1 MAQNTIVARALPR
14 YTRADFAA
22 LRAWLNKL
30 PLARIAALYYTEDDL
45 ELLGCATP
53 GALEARLELM
63 RDHLI
68 ARASLA
74 NPRLAEGLREARRSA
89 RWSAVAMGYLFQA
102 AEFAS
107 HEPQPT
113 DALTAW
119 LKPRI
124 SRHLAHEGVRA
135 VIDLKHLIEVR
146 GPGWWRPIRRLGA
159 GKAAALERWLRQHE
173 TSLGALA
180 MPAAPPRT
188 QAPIVLRPGQPILV
202 PLERMAL
209 AHEFDGRHGVNR
221 AAALSLIAAGNDLEA
236 VQAFLVKYRG
246 QAKTQ
251 RAYQKELERFLLWC
265 LYARRKPLSSVL
277 VDDCEAYKA
286 FLAAP
291 DPAWC
296 GKKAGRHT
304 VYWRPFSGA
313 LSAGSQRYA
322 ITVLKTFFSWLVDVR
337 YLGGNP
343 WVAVGA
349 PIVEERPVAL
359 QLDKALPEALWT
371 RCAREGGLLDQA
383 CELAPDEDARRQAR
397 LVRAALLLIGHA
409 GIRREEAAR
418 ARRGHLKPLPGHA
431 AALWELEVLGKRKKW
446 RTVFLPARAVA
457 AIAAHWADRDEDFTV
472 TDHEGA
478 LLSPLIIPSTPA
490 ARDKHLDALDAP
502 GAGFSVDGLYRC
514 LKTGLARIAADQRL
528 ALEDTERALLK
539 RAGLH
544 AFRHTFGTIAA
555 AHALPLDVLQRVMGH
570 ASLQTTSIYVQ
581 AERRRSIEEMGKFF
595 GS

>member
-1 MAQNTIVARALPR
+1 MAQNTVVERALPR

-22 LRAWLNKL
+22 LRGWLNKL
-30 PLARIAALYYTEDDL
+30 PVERLAALYYTEDDL
-45 ELLGCATP
+45 AALGCSTP
-53 GALEARLELM
+53 GALEARLALM

-68 ARASLA
+68 ERASLT

-89 RWSAVAMGYLFQA
+89 RWSAVAMRYLFDA

-107 HEPQPT
+107 REPQST

-135 VIDLKHLIEVR
+135 VSELKNLIEVR

-159 GKAAALERWLRQHE
+159 GKAAALERWLRHHE
-173 TSLGALA
+173 RTLGPLA
-180 MPAAPPRT
+180 VPAAPT
-188 QAPIVLRPGQPILV
+188 QAQPAIVLRPDEPILV

-209 AHEFDGRHGVNR
+209 AHAFDGRHGVNR
-221 AAALSLIAAGNDLEA
+221 AATLSLIAANNDLEA

-265 LYARRKPLSSVL
+265 LYARHKPLSSVL

-304 VYWRPFSGA
+304 VYWRPFSGP
-313 LSAGSQRYA
+313 LSPESQRYA
-322 ITVLKTFFSWLVDVR
+322 ITVLKTFFAWLVDVR

-343 WVAVGA
+343 WVAVG
-349 PIVEERPVAL
+349 PPLVEQRSVAL
-359 QLDKALPEALWT
+359 HLDKALPEDLWT
-371 RCAREGGLLDQA
+371 RCAREGGLLDEA
-383 CELAPDEDARRQAR
+383 CERARDEDARRQAR

-418 ARRGHLKPLPGHA
+418 ALRRHLKPLPGQA
-431 AALWELEVLGKRKKW
+431 GALWELEVLGKRQKW
-446 RTVFLPARAVA
+446 RTVFLPARAIS
-457 AIAAHWADRDEDFTV
+457 AIAAHWADREEDFAAA
-472 TDHEGA
+472 DHAGA
-478 LLSPLIIPSTPA
+478 LISPLIIPSTPA
-490 ARDKHLDALDAP
+490 ARDKHLDKLDAP
-502 GAGFSVDGLYRC
+502 GAGFSPDGLYRC
-514 LKTGLARIAADQRL
+514 LKTGLTRIAADTRL
-528 ALEDTERALLK
+528 TLDDSERALLK
-539 RAGLH
+539 RAGPH
-544 AFRHTFGTIAA
+544 AFRHTFGTLAA

-595 GS
+595 R

>member
-1 MAQNTIVARALPR
+1 MAQNTVVERALPR

-22 LRAWLNKL
+22 LRGWLNKL
-30 PLARIAALYYTEDDL
+30 PVERLAALYYTEDDL
-45 ELLGCATP
+45 EALGCTAP
-53 GALEARLELM
+53 GALEARLALM

-68 ARASLA
+68 ERASLA

-89 RWSAVAMGYLFQA
+89 RWSAVAMRYLFDA

-107 HEPQPT
+107 REPQST
-113 DALTAW
+113 DALSAW
-119 LKPRI
+119 LKPRL
-124 SRHLAHEGVRA
+124 SRHLAQEGVRA
-135 VIDLKHLIEVR
+135 VSELKHLIEVR
-146 GPGWWRPIRRLGA
+146 GRGWWRPIRRLGA
-159 GKAAALERWLRQHE
+159 GKAAALERWLRHHE
-173 TSLGALA
+173 KTLGPLA
-180 MPAAPPRT
+180 VPVAPI
-188 QAPIVLRPGQPILV
+188 QAQTPIVLRPDEPILV

-209 AHEFDGRHGVNR
+209 AHELDGRHGLNR
-221 AAALSLIAAGNDLEA
+221 AAALSLIAADNDLEA

-277 VDDCEAYKA
+277 VDDCEAYKT

-291 DPAWC
+291 DPGWC

-304 VYWRPFSGA
+304 VYWRPFSGP
-313 LSAGSQRYA
+313 LSPESQRYA
-322 ITVLKTFFSWLVDVR
+322 ITVLKTFFAWLVDVR

-343 WVAVGA
+343 WVAVG
-349 PIVEERPVAL
+349 PPLVEQRSVAL
-359 QLDKALPEALWT
+359 HLDKALPEDLWT
-371 RCAREGGLLDQA
+371 RCAREGGLFDQA
-383 CELAPDEDARRQAR
+383 CEMAPDDDARRQAR

-418 ARRGHLKPLPGHA
+418 AQRRHLKPLPGQA
-431 AALWELEVLGKRKKW
+431 GALWELEVLGKRQKW
-446 RTVFLPARAVA
+446 RTVFLPARAIS
-457 AIAAHWADRDEDFTV
+457 AIAAHWADREEDFAAA
-472 TDHEGA
+472 DYPGA

-502 GAGFSVDGLYRC
+502 GAGFSPDGLYRC
-514 LKTGLARIAADQRL
+514 LKTGLARIAADARL
-528 ALEDTERALLK
+528 ALDDAERALLK

-544 AFRHTFGTIAA
+544 AFRHTFGTLAA

-581 AERRRSIEEMGKFF
+581 AERQRSIEEMGKFF
-595 GS
+595 R